1 MNFGRSRNH
10 VFICNNISLSIYK
23 NAGTETFFIVSVLVK
38 EVIEELVKKIVSK
51 IPKWVPRRTAY
62 FRGINIYNGR
72 AYFFDSNNKGGS
84 ASV

>member
-1 MNFGRSRNH
+1 H

-23 NAGTETFFIVSVLVK
+23 NPGTETFFIVSVLVK
-38 EVIEELVKKIVSK
+38 EIIEELVKKIVSK
-51 IPKWVPRRTAY
+51 IPKWVPGRPSY

-72 AYFFDSNNKGGS
+72 TYFFDSNNKGGS